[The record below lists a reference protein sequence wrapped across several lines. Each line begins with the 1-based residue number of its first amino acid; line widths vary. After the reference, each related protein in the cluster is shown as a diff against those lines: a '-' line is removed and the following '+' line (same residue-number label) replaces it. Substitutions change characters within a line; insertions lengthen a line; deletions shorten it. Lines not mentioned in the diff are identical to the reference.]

1 MRHPTCREVSLSSL
15 SEYLDA
21 TLSPEVTAELERH
34 LAGCK
39 LCVAYLNT
47 YKKSR
52 ELAGQTF
59 PLAMPEEMKAHLR
72 QFLLEQLAK
81 G

>member
-1 MRHPTCREVSLSSL
+1 MRHQTCREVILRSL

-21 TLSPEVTAELERH
+21 TLSPEVAVDLEGH

-39 LCVAYLNT
+39 PCVAYLNT

-59 PLAMPEEMKAHLR
+59 PLVMPEEMKAHLR
-72 QFLLEQLAK
+72 QFLLEQLAR